1 VGGTLALPPSQLV
14 VGPAAL
20 AVNAR
25 TILGESVAHR
35 CVQLIADALGNARW
49 GEWRGLEQL
58 EDSRLVRRP
67 AQRMTR
73 RNWTWRTA
81 ATMALWSWCPLL
93 RVGGL
98 DSDGVIGS
106 LVPVL
111 PDEVA
116 QRDGSWWYR
125 GQDRGPDGIRP
136 VYRDVWPGL
145 EGELLGVIALARE
158 TFTAAFAAASYDAA
172 YWENGGSPRTIIT
185 TDQALTQ
192 DQADEIRTRYTTQR
206 RDNPGQPAVFGRGA
220 KLDAFGADLSG
231 SGAAEASGRL
241 GAAVARYFGV
251 PPHLANVPNYASSL
265 TYVNTESAGIDLV
278 RYTLSAYSG
287 AIGDAVS
294 EELPGDY
301 QAGRHVILD
310 LADLTV
316 PDLESQGRYFQA
328 ALGRWLTR
336 EEIRAALHLPNLPD
350 SAFDQGAP
358 APAPAAGSAPP
369 LQVVNG
375 GIQ

>member
-1 VGGTLALPPSQLV
+1 MPGSSLV

-35 CVQLIADALGNARW
+35 CVQLIADAMGNAGW
-49 GEWRGLEQL
+49 GEWRDTERLPT
-58 EDSRLVRRP
+58 SRLVRRP
-67 AQRMTR
+67 AVRITR
-73 RNWTWRTA
+73 RNWAWRVA

-93 RVGGL
+93 RVGDL
-98 DSDGVIGS
+98 DSEGVIGS

-111 PDEVA
+111 PDEVGYTP
-116 QRDGSWWYR
+116 QGSWTYR
-125 GQDRGPDGIRP
+125 GEDRGPDGVRP

-145 EGELLGVIALARE
+145 DGQLAGVISLARE
-158 TFTAAFAAASYDAA
+158 TFVAAYSAASYDAA
-172 YWENGGSPRTIIT
+172 FWENGGAPKTLLT
-185 TDQALTQ
+185 TEQVLSQ
-192 DQADEIRTRYTTQR
+192 DQADELRTRYVKARTEH
-206 RDNPGQPAVFGRGA
+206 PGEPAVLGRGL
-220 KLDAFGADLSG
+220 KLDAFGADLAAA
-231 SGAAEASGRL
+231 GAGDAAGRL

-294 EELPGDY
+294 EELPGQYD
-301 QAGRHVILD
+301 QGRRVVLD
-310 LADLTV
+310 LSGLTV

-328 ALGRWLTR
+328 ALGKWLTR
-336 EEIRAALHLPNLPD
+336 DEVRAQLNLPALPD
-350 SAFDQGAP
+350 SAFNLGAPDGAAGPPAAP
-358 APAPAAGSAPP
+358 APLTVVGGSAA
-369 LQVVNG
+369 
-375 GIQ
+375 